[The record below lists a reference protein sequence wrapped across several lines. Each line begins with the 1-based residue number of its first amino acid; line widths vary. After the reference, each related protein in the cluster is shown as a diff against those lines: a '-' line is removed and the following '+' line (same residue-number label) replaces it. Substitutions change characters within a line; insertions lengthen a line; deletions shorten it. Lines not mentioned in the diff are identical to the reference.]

1 MLLVIVI
8 VSSIVSSILFLVFS
22 LWVKRLY
29 NEIDEKIKEN
39 TKFQNQEFELIK
51 KQKER
56 EANELPEGKVAVKK
70 SEVENAINT
79 FKKLK
84 EGNDE
89 ILKMIEASSDVFKK
103 AEMIFKK

>member
-39 TKFQNQEFELIK
+39 TKFQSQEFELIK